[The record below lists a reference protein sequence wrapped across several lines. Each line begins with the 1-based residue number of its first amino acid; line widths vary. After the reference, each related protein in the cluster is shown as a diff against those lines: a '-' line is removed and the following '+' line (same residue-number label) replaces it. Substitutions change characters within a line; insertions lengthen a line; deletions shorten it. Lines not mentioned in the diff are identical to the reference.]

1 MRQKNTAVESWIDTV
16 AVLADANEILP
27 AGLTFRNFNADGLP
41 VVPAPPSGETAAFT
55 TALRQ
60 ARSAWR
66 AWDWNDFAVHRVNQL
81 APNAFEVITSTTK
94 LDGSRIKMLW
104 RLDSKFFDPADPK
117 SFARTFAI
125 VHWTDLNTG
134 LSSAFDV
141 ALILVSHSADAGRYR
156 RLTGL
161 RSLADA
167 HRAMDEKKY
176 DEARKHLDIAAR
188 AQAAEFADFE
198 NVYELAEARYDIPYG
213 DDDVATFDRLDA
225 ILNRDR
231 TNLPALMLQMR
242 SQAQNRQWGD
252 IAELARRYQEQ
263 TGPDADALAW
273 AGVEQAGLEE
283 PEKARELFEQAL
295 KLDPNQIVALHGLRK
310 ATPDNQKWGF
320 VKRVADLKSYRLLF
334 HRLVDDG
341 LYDDWNIFELLAR
354 AHRKRFPDDESAARH
369 LVRVLMMQDAARAA
383 TDVYREVWP
392 KLKGEPRAKLT
403 ADFLQASSFKKL
415 QGEAYDA
422 APAEEQSEAFREA
435 MQW

>member
-1 MRQKNTAVESWIDTV
+1 
-16 AVLADANEILP
+16 
-27 AGLTFRNFNADGLP
+27 
-41 VVPAPPSGETAAFT
+41 
-55 TALRQ
+55 
-60 ARSAWR
+60 
-66 AWDWNDFAVHRVNQL
+66 
-81 APNAFEVITSTTK
+81 
-94 LDGSRIKMLW
+94 
-104 RLDSKFFDPADPK
+104 
-117 SFARTFAI
+117 
-125 VHWTDLNTG
+125 
-134 LSSAFDV
+134 
-141 ALILVSHSADAGRYR
+141 
-156 RLTGL
+156 
-161 RSLADA
+161 
-167 HRAMDEKKY
+167 
-176 DEARKHLDIAAR
+176 
-188 AQAAEFADFE
+188 
-198 NVYELAEARYDIPYG
+198 
-213 DDDVATFDRLDA
+213 
-225 ILNRDR
+225 
-231 TNLPALMLQMR
+231 MLQMR
-242 SQAQNRQWGD
+242 LQAQNRQWGD

-320 VKRVADLKSYRLLF
+320 IKRVADFKSYRLLF

-341 LYDDWNIFELLAR
+341 LYDDWNTFELLAR

-422 APAEEQSEAFREA
+422 VPAEEQSEAFRQASQSWYYRLVGRGDEGFEIPA
-435 MQW
+435 DIDEKSRDLLDRHAKAHADDVWVPLYKAKLQNRDDDHAGADKNTKTFLDRVKPDADGLNVYRSGYNEGRREWLLAKVHLGQTVSAYARFPDARTFDELAQECVEGKKDRELNLLLAAREKAEPKFATGAYWRGEMHWLVKDYPRCAAEMKTYLDGIETGGCTPYRYQVLDWLIRS

>member
-1 MRQKNTAVESWIDTV
+1 MKPNPYGYRSSRVAPYGPPVALIRPAGVLPPGPGATAEADPVAQLEIRLFFGAFGKALRQKNAAAEPWIDTA
-16 AVLADANEILP
+16 AVLADANEMLP

-41 VVPAPPSGETAAFT
+41 VVPAPPSGETTALT

-94 LDGSRIKMLW
+94 PDGSRIKMLW

-141 ALILVSHSADAGRYR
+141 ALSLVSHSADAGRYR

-176 DEARKHLDIAAR
+176 DEARKQLDIAAR

-198 NVYELAEARYDIPYG
+198 NVYELAEARYDI
-213 DDDVATFDRLDA
+213 A
-225 ILNRDR
+225 
-231 TNLPALMLQMR
+231 
-242 SQAQNRQWGD
+242 
-252 IAELARRYQEQ
+252 
-263 TGPDADALAW
+263 
-273 AGVEQAGLEE
+273 
-283 PEKARELFEQAL
+283 
-295 KLDPNQIVALHGLRK
+295 
-310 ATPDNQKWGF
+310 
-320 VKRVADLKSYRLLF
+320 
-334 HRLVDDG
+334 
-341 LYDDWNIFELLAR
+341 
-354 AHRKRFPDDESAARH
+354 
-369 LVRVLMMQDAARAA
+369 
-383 TDVYREVWP
+383 
-392 KLKGEPRAKLT
+392 
-403 ADFLQASSFKKL
+403 
-415 QGEAYDA
+415 
-422 APAEEQSEAFREA
+422 
-435 MQW
+435 